1 MVRKIVTPMLWAI
14 LGAIGVIVLAWP
26 NEAVIYRDVI
36 VADTVIL
43 EREVPGE
50 VRFRDRIVYR
60 FPNASVTA
68 TAPEAAR
75 SDVARFC
82 APTVALVTR
91 TDTVQLP
98 AIPRR
103 ELIRS
108 IQHEPAMFPLQ
119 RAGLFVSS
127 VTSNGDLVARDYKV
141 RTGYGVRASDSILVR
156 YSRFG
161 IGRELLQGAL
171 WYGLFRAIEATVN

>member
-1 MVRKIVTPMLWAI
+1 MRKIGGAVLWAI
-14 LGAIGVIVLAWP
+14 LGGIGVAVLAWP
-26 NEAVIYRDVI
+26 NESVIYRDVI

-60 FPNASVTA
+60 FPEASVTA

-75 SDVARFC
+75 GDVASFC

-91 TDTVQLP
+91 TDTVVEAPPL
-98 AIPRR
+98 PRR

-108 IQHEPAMFPLQ
+108 VEHQPALFPL
-119 RAGLFVSS
+119 RRDGLFISS
-127 VTSNGDLVARDYKV
+127 MSNDGDLIARDYKV
-141 RTGYGVRASDSILVR
+141 RDGFGLRASDSVLVR

-161 IGRELLQGAL
+161 VGRELLQGVL
-171 WYGLFRAIEATVN
+171 WYGFFRAIEATVR